1 MTTSGVAKGYHT
13 GANAKS
19 GLDQG
24 RVEKLNPSKVQI
36 SQATTAMPAGSRD
49 TASPLRRLRVLTL
62 LDRRDP
68 NWGQNLN
75 STAANN

>member
-24 RVEKLNPSKVQI
+24 RVENLTQVRCR